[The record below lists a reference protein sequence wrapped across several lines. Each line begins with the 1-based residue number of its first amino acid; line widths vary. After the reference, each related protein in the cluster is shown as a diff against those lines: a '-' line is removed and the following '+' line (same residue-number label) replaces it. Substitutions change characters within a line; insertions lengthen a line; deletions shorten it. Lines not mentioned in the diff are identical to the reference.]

1 MSLSHLLDH
10 FHRMMLY
17 LIPLLPSLAS
27 METNVSIQ
35 TAIPYTLLSVSFATK
50 VKIVLI
56 SHAKRIILIHELK
69 FARTK
74 ANALI
79 LIANISTLTI
89 GVHAPMAICA
99 LSMHVP
105 RFILLSELNFVP
117 LV

>member
-1 MSLSHLLDH
+1 
-10 FHRMMLY
+10 MMMY

-27 METNVSIQ
+27 IKTNVSIQ
-35 TAIPYTLLSVSFATK
+35 TAIPYTLLPVNFATK

-56 SHAKRIILIHELK
+56 SLVKRIILIHELK
-69 FARTK
+69 FARTRE
-74 ANALI
+74 NALI

-117 LV
+117 LA